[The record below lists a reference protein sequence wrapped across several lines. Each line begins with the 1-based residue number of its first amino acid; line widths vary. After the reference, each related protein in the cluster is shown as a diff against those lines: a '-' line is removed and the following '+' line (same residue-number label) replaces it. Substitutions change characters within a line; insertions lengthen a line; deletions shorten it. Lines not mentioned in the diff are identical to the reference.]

1 MDIAHPLTSVS
12 FEMGCSDCQAY
23 ARDIANVLRSVGGWE
38 QTSLDNASLLVLAD
52 ARDVHTPA
60 GIEIMV
66 SDKNNLRDEQKISV
80 DAFTK
85 ATLKFDLIQDSL
97 PPPAGTMMIK
107 VNPAAP

>member
-1 MDIAHPLTSVS
+1 V
-12 FEMGCSDCQAY
+12 G
-23 ARDIANVLRSVGGWE
+23 ANIFGQCVAISM
-38 QTSLDNASLLVLAD
+38 SLLVLGD